1 MLSLFCKPQLQKTSV
16 YSPFLTSCRQSSA
29 LRLVILFLSSETFRS
44 LYTIQSFLLPQF
56 FLLPLSLFVR
66 SASLES
72 QPLLLLVPYLVSCL
86 SPCFC
91 LCLVWLRVSPLVL
104 ACVLSASLRSQ
115 PLLLLLPFPLFT
127 SPPDARFF
135 IDARLS
141 LLFVQKTVSPLFSHL
156 SFITNFYHPSAAVI
170 HVSLSE
176 HHSQKLLLFLIIRL
190 ILVRPTFTFLNHFYS
205 LALESSLSCKK
216 YSLLYEL
223 LKAPCFLNF
232 FQAALRLYKFPA
244 LSAKRFLN

>member
-1 MLSLFCKPQLQKTSV
+1 M
-16 YSPFLTSCRQSSA
+16 
-29 LRLVILFLSSETFRS
+29 
-44 LYTIQSFLLPQF
+44 
-56 FLLPLSLFVR
+56 SLFVR

-72 QPLLLLVPYLVSCL
+72 QPLLLLLSCL
-86 SPCFC
+86 AVGLNPYSC
-91 LCLVWLRVSPLVL
+91 LCLIWPQVLTPVL
-104 ACVLSASLRSQ
+104 ACIFSAGLRSQ
-115 PLLLLLPFPLFT
+115 PLLLLLSYLTLNLNLCSRLCLVWLRVSTLVLACVLSGFGFHPLLLLHSFPLFT

-135 IDARLS
+135 IDTRLS

-156 SFITNFYHPSAAVI
+156 SFITNFYHPSVAAI

-216 YSLLYEL
+216 YSLRFEL
-223 LKAPCFLNF
+223 FKSSLFSQL
-232 FQAALRLYKFPA
+232 
-244 LSAKRFLN
+244 LSSSSPIVQVSRPFCKTFSELASLDPMKSFCSR